1 LTEPRERL
9 SLRIAMSEIP
19 KGRNL
24 MPEKF
29 TTSQKTRRTMMGVKP
44 NEGRIGKRSIK
55 DHHIT
60 QKQKK
65 GDRRMNP
72 PKGH

>member
-1 LTEPRERL
+1 
-9 SLRIAMSEIP
+9 
-19 KGRNL
+19 

-29 TTSQKTRRTMMGVKP
+29 TTAQKTRRTMMNVKP
-44 NEGRIGKRSIK
+44 NEGRIGKREIK
-55 DHHIT
+55 DHHVS

-72 PKGH
+72 ARGH